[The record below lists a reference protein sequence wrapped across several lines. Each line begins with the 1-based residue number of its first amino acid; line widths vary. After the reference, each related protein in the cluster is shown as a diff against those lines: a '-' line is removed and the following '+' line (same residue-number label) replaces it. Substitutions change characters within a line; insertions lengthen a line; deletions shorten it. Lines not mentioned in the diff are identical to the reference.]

1 MSATVLDTPHEQHS
15 SNIREEQDTSRDCA
29 AQAEPE
35 QSVNALPE
43 KIEDVP
49 PDGGYGWVCTGCN
62 FFINAHTWG
71 LNSVSNLLRRCVNLL
86 LSGTAVVRCFP
97 LSLPHP

>member
-1 MSATVLDTPHEQHS
+1 MMLATVLDAVLEHHL
-15 SNIREEQDTSRDCA
+15 SNREEQDTSRDCA
-29 AQAEPE
+29 AEAEPE
-35 QSVNALPE
+35 QSVSALTE

-71 LNSVSNLLRRCVNLL
+71 INSVSRLLRSCINLLALC
-86 LSGTAVVRCFP
+86 
-97 LSLPHP
+97 